1 MCGTHTL
8 AQTKVI
14 DGGIPLLRSAVF
26 RWYADKKAND
36 PADTIYQL
44 QDLTPPML
52 LSKARS
58 SIASKAAETG
68 TFLECARD
76 LVRRHA
82 ARLGSQGTALVA
94 LGDELVQMRT
104 IMRQGQ
110 RTLPRE
116 HGLEMVRTPG
126 VSGIRSSTFCCTSR
140 CDVLRQGQ
148 SAIRDDLFR

>member
-1 MCGTHTL
+1 MQAVFWACLRADVCDTHART
-8 AQTKVI
+8 QTKVI

-44 QDLTPPML
+44 QGLTSPML
-52 LSKARS
+52 LSNTRP

-76 LVRRHA
+76 LVRCHA

-94 LGDELVQMRT
+94 LGDELVQVRT
-104 IMRQGQ
+104 IMRQG
-110 RTLPRE
+110 
-116 HGLEMVRTPG
+116 
-126 VSGIRSSTFCCTSR
+126 
-140 CDVLRQGQ
+140 
-148 SAIRDDLFR
+148 